1 MDASTGERI
10 LPDVVTDDIIKGTP
24 TLDPDGFPLGYPGAR
39 DNYIRVIAFDRP
51 GQAEVLWKLHA
62 EEIGPTLWNDD
73 WDSSPI
79 IIDDYMI
86 VGSESSRFWVIK
98 LNRTTDA
105 AGLVQVAPEITFSTE
120 AWDQEV
126 LNANGDNKASV
137 ESSVAVY
144 EDIVY
149 FGPTAGLILGYD
161 LSTLDEG
168 ATPERVFRFFT
179 GGDNDASVVTDDEG
193 IARKTTSLNSSNKCA
208 HRLPSSA

>member
-24 TLDPDGFPLGYPGAR
+24 TIDPDGFPLVYSGSR

-86 VGSESSRFWVIK
+86 VGSASSRFWVIK
-98 LNRTTDA
+98 LNRTTAA
-105 AGLVQVAPEITFSTE
+105 AGLDQVAPEITFRTE
-120 AWDQEV
+120 DWDQEV
-126 LNANGDNKASV
+126 L
-137 ESSVAVY
+137 
-144 EDIVY
+144 
-149 FGPTAGLILGYD
+149 TAHG
-161 LSTLDEG
+161 SNT
-168 ATPERVFRFFT
+168 AT
-179 GGDNDASVVTDDEG
+179 GDAST
-193 IARKTTSLNSSNKCA
+193 A
-208 HRLPSSA
+208 

>member
-24 TLDPDGFPLGYPGAR
+24 TIDPDGFPLVYSGSR

-105 AGLVQVAPEITFSTE
+105 AGRSEEHTSELQSLMRISY
-120 AWDQEV
+120 
-126 LNANGDNKASV
+126 
-137 ESSVAVY
+137 AV
-144 EDIVY
+144 
-149 FGPTAGLILGYD
+149 FCL
-161 LSTLDEG
+161 
-168 ATPERVFRFFT
+168 
-179 GGDNDASVVTDDEG
+179 
-193 IARKTTSLNSSNKCA
+193 
-208 HRLPSSA
+208 